1 MLRIRSLKNR
11 KLIDQLFGS
20 KLFVVENQIKV
31 CKDNGKENPP
41 FFCVSVPKRCFKRGV
56 DRNKVK
62 RRIKS
67 ALNNIKINL
76 NGNYLITYNSL
87 NIMSYHKIEKTLTE
101 IFKVLK

>member
-1 MLRIRSLKNR
+1 MLRIRSLKN
-11 KLIDQLFGS
+11 KKVIDQLFES
-20 KLFVVENQIKV
+20 NLFVVKNQIKV
-31 CKDNGKENPP
+31 SRDNGKDNPP
-41 FFCVSVPKRCFKRGV
+41 FFCVSVPKKCFKRAV

>member
-41 FFCVSVPKRCFKRGV
+41 FFCVSVPKKCFKRAV
-56 DRNKVK
+56 DRNKIK
-62 RRIKS
+62 RRIKA
-67 ALNNIKINL
+67 ALNNIKANL
-76 NGNYLITYNSL
+76 NGNFLITYSNF
-87 NIMSYHKIEKTLTE
+87 NIMSYQKIEKTLSD
-101 IFKVLK
+101 IFKI

>member
-41 FFCVSVPKRCFKRGV
+41 FFCVSVPKSCFKRAV

-62 RRIKS
+62 IRIKG
-67 ALNNIKINL
+67 ALKNIKGNL
-76 NGNYLITYNSL
+76 NGNFLITYNSF
-87 NIMSYHKIEKTLTE
+87 NIMSYSKIEKTLSD
-101 IFKVLK
+101 IFRISK